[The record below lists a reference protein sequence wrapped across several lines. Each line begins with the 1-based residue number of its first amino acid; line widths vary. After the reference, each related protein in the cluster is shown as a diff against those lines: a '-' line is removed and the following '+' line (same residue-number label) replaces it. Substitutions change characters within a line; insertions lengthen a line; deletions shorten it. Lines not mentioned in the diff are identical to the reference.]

1 MSRCAP
7 PLAGRQGKIS
17 LPDKE
22 FRYLRT
28 VHCCYSPTTVGWLTH
43 FWSALTVARE
53 IGLSHLSMLDGEVG
67 V

>member
-7 PLAGRQGKIS
+7 LLAEWQGKIS

-28 VHCCYSPTTVGWLTH
+28 VHCCYSSSALPEEGPAH
-43 FWSALTVARE
+43 FWLALMVAHE
-53 IGLSHLSMLDGEVG
+53 IGLSHLHTQK
-67 V
+67 

>member
-7 PLAGRQGKIS
+7 LLAEWQGKIS

-28 VHCCYSPTTVGWLTH
+28 VHCCYSSAGAEGLAH
-43 FWSALTVARE
+43 F
-53 IGLSHLSMLDGEVG
+53 
-67 V
+67 